1 MSRELSQQIVAAMR
15 EAFPPSRPAVELYYA
30 MMHYHLGWVDEQLQP
45 TSSASSGKLLRPLF
59 VLMANRVYGGQDEQA
74 LPLAAGIQLLHD
86 FSLIHDDIEDNSP
99 TRRGRPTA
107 WRIWGLAQGI
117 NAGDCMF
124 ALAHRSIYRLADF
137 DVPSARVLRILR
149 DFEETVLRLC
159 EGQYMDMSAE
169 GQMNV
174 SIDQYIEMI
183 RGKTAALTAASTGLG
198 AQIAT
203 DDQQQ
208 IAAMWELGEALG
220 LAFQMQDDVLDI
232 WGAPEMTGKPF
243 ATDLVQRK
251 MSLPVIHGLAHAS
264 ADDRA
269 QFEALY
275 RQPELSRADLEALLA
290 ILDRTE
296 SRTYVESLV
305 QAEHLR
311 ANEAFERIEPLN
323 NAALGDLRGIAD
335 SLLHRVH

>member
-1 MSRELSQQIVAAMR
+1 MSRDLPHQIVAAMR
-15 EAFPPSRPAVELYYA
+15 DAFPQPRPGVELYYA

-45 TSSASSGKLLRPLF
+45 TRASSGKLLRPLF
-59 VLMANRVYGGQDEQA
+59 VLMANRVYGGDDQQA

-124 ALAHRSIYRLADF
+124 ALAHRSIYRMSDF
-137 DVPSARVLRILR
+137 NVSPARVLRIMR

-169 GQMNV
+169 GQMNI
-174 SIDQYIEMI
+174 STQQYIEMI
-183 RGKTAALTAASTGLG
+183 RGKTAALTAASAGLG
-198 AQIAT
+198 AQVAT
-203 DDQQQ
+203 DDEQQ
-208 IAAMWELGEALG
+208 IAAMWELGEAIG

-232 WGAPEMTGKPF
+232 WGVPEITGKAF

-251 MSLPVIHGLAHAS
+251 MSLPVIHCLANAS
-264 ADDRA
+264 VEDRA
-269 QFEALY
+269 QFESLY
-275 RQPELSRADLEALLA
+275 RQPELSRADLETLLA
-290 ILDRTE
+290 ILDRTS
-296 SRTYVESLV
+296 SRGYVEQLV
-305 QAEHLR
+305 QAEHQR
-311 ANEAFERIEPLN
+311 AMQAFERVVPV
-323 NAALGDLRGIAD
+323 NAAALDDLRELAD